1 MRRKKARN
9 MKNPP
14 GIRMMNRIKGV
25 IKYHIGAVA
34 T

>member
-1 MRRKKARN
+1 MRRKNARN

-25 IKYHIGAVA
+25 IKYHKGAVV